1 MFTFP
6 SSGAGVK
13 CELIP
18 QRSEILHTSIFL
30 NFFIYEKKKIYKKSN
45 MSNATIK
52 VSFSP
57 HYIITP
63 SISVRLSLGL
73 SQRFVTIVLTAFSVL
88 YNQSGV

>member
-1 MFTFP
+1 
-6 SSGAGVK
+6 
-13 CELIP
+13 
-18 QRSEILHTSIFL
+18 
-30 NFFIYEKKKIYKKSN
+30 